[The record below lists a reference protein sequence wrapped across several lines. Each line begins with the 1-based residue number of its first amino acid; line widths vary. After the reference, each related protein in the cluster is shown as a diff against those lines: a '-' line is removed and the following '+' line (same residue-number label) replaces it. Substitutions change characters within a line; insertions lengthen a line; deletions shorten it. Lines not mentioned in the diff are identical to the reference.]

1 MNGDTMTLKPNFTY
15 KRGEKDYHIH
25 VNLLTGV
32 VTDTETGYVFKYK
45 RSETFWNGIIF
56 KPIVDETSGATQDN
70 VNSPSHYGQ
79 GEIEAIDY
87 IKDTLTEEEWIGY
100 LRGNI
105 SKYLHRWRY
114 KNGLEDL
121 KKAQWYLNR
130 LIETQEKE
138 D

>member
-15 KRGEKDYHIH
+15 TDSSGTYPIH

-32 VTDTETGYVFKYK
+32 ITKTETGFEFFHK
-45 RSETFWNGIIF
+45 RSDPFWNGIIF
-56 KPIVDETSGATQDN
+56 KLIVDETSGDAQDN

-130 LIETQEKE
+130 LTNSMEENV
-138 D
+138 

>member
-1 MNGDTMTLKPNFTY
+1 MTLKPNFTY
-15 KRGEKDYHIH
+15 TDSSGTYPIH

-32 VTDTETGYVFKYK
+32 ITKTETGFEFVHK
-45 RSETFWNGIIF
+45 RSDTFWDGITF
-56 KPIVDETSGATQDN
+56 SPIVDETSGDAQDN

-130 LIETQEKE
+130 LTNSMEENV
-138 D
+138 

>member
-1 MNGDTMTLKPNFTY
+1 MTLKPNFTCIY
-15 KRGEKDYHIH
+15 SGDTYPIH
-25 VNLLTGV
+25 VDLMTGV
-32 VTDTETGYVFKYK
+32 VTDTETGHTFSHK
-45 RSETFWNGIIF
+45 RSDTFWDGTIF
-56 KPIVDETSGATQDN
+56 KPIVDETSGDAQDN

-130 LIETQEKE
+130 LTNSMEENV
-138 D
+138 

>member
-15 KRGEKDYHIH
+15 KSGENAYPIH
-25 VNLLTGV
+25 VNLVTGV
-32 VTDTETGYVFKYK
+32 VTDTGTGYVFKHK
-45 RSETFWNGIIF
+45 VSDAFWDGLIF
-56 KPIVDETSGATQDN
+56 SPIVDETSGATQDN

>member
-1 MNGDTMTLKPNFTY
+1 MTLKPNFTY
-15 KRGEKDYHIH
+15 TDNNGTYPVYMDLE
-25 VNLLTGV
+25 TGV
-32 VTDTETGYVFKYK
+32 ITKTETGFEFVHK
-45 RSETFWNGIIF
+45 RSDTFWDGVIF
-56 KPIVDETSGATQDN
+56 EPIVDETSGATQDN

-87 IKDTLTEEEWIGY
+87 IKDILTEEEWIGY

-130 LIETQEKE
+130 LTNSMEENV
-138 D
+138 

>member
-1 MNGDTMTLKPNFTY
+1 MTLKPNFTY
-15 KRGEKDYHIH
+15 KSGEKDYPIH
-25 VNLLTGV
+25 VNLMTGV
-32 VTDTETGYVFKYK
+32 VTDTGTGYVFKYK

-56 KPIVDETSGATQDN
+56 KPIVDETSGDAQDN

>member
-1 MNGDTMTLKPNFTY
+1 MTLKPNFTY
-15 KRGEKDYHIH
+15 KSGENAHPIH
-25 VNLLTGV
+25 VDLMTGV
-32 VTDTETGYVFKYK
+32 VTDTGTGYKFFNK
-45 RSETFWNGIIF
+45 RSDPFWEGMTFS
-56 KPIVDETSGATQDN
+56 PIADETSGDAQDN

-87 IKDTLTEEEWIGY
+87 IKDILTEEEWIGY

-105 SKYLHRWRY
+105 AKYMHRFRY

-130 LIETQEKE
+130 LTNSMEENV
-138 D
+138 